1 MITYDSEIRPTDAEQ
16 LHTLLSQT
24 YWANNRSLATVKAS
38 IQASLVVF
46 ARDEDGHLI
55 GSARAVT
62 DGVTFSWICDVV
74 VDPNHRGQ
82 GVGKELVS
90 RLLDDKRIKGT
101 RKILVTKDAQG
112 LYAQFG
118 FRKHLY
124 ECMICHE
131 ETLQYADPAD
141 GLAHPTQL

>member
-16 LHTLLSQT
+16 LHALLSET

-38 IQASLVVF
+38 IQVSPVLF
-46 ARDEDGHLI
+46 ARDEGGHLI

-124 ECMICHE
+124 ECMICYE
-131 ETLQYADPAD
+131 KTDQQVDAQERFAPGDL
-141 GLAHPTQL
+141 